1 MEVAGLVLGV
11 VGALPLIIK
20 AAEGYQTLVEI
31 VHVKD
36 HMESLGR
43 DLSTEL
49 IILGDT
55 YELLLDG
62 IVPPWEL
69 YILQNVKR
77 SSAKWKLYD
86 QKIRLRLR
94 DSYHDFLFRATA
106 LEAAVQGLQEKL
118 ATNPNGEVGASQS
131 ER

>member
-106 LEAAVQGLQEKL
+106 LEAAVQKLQEKL